1 MHEAIV
7 GKDEEPGDVACWKRH
22 RVDTIVDLESSR
34 IRSRERRKRKKSE
47 MRGGDRAVDGRMS
60 LRLQLVVW
68 EFGAVH
74 GMKIACLD
82 VGKRKI
88 GGVREGETSMCRDV
102 REKEV

>member
-1 MHEAIV
+1 VLGTAQ
-7 GKDEEPGDVACWKRH
+7 
-22 RVDTIVDLESSR
+22 SR
-34 IRSRERRKRKKSE
+34 YDRRSGELANQRSRERRKRKKSE
-47 MRGGDRAVDGRMS
+47 MRGGDRVLDGRIS

-88 GGVREGETSMCRDV
+88 GGIREGETSMCRDV